1 MDTGICNLFQLRIL
15 ERSELGGDERER
27 EIKGSQQ
34 SEAHFLFLVCHEWA
48 VQVFVYPG
56 TQGLLKE
63 WETEKKISLME
74 ILPSLLLLITWG
86 CERKQ

>member
-15 ERSELGGDERER
+15 ERSELGEDERER
-27 EIKGSQQ
+27 EIKGNQQ

-56 TQGLLKE
+56 YPGVA
-63 WETEKKISLME
+63 
-74 ILPSLLLLITWG
+74 
-86 CERKQ
+86 